1 MNPQIVLVDTTVI
14 ADAPARFLVSGMGD
28 ALATW
33 FEARSCDRTR
43 SMNECG
49 GYSTMTGLNL
59 ARLCYDSLLM
69 YGAAARTACEKHIVT
84 PALNHIIE
92 ANILLS
98 GIGFESSGLAAA
110 HSIHNG
116 LTALEETHSFYHGE
130 KVAFGVL
137 TGLQLTDASPR
148 ESAEVFSFC
157 EEIGLP
163 TTLADIGLKNAG
175 RDELMKAAEKACAPT
190 EAIHHEA
197 GTITPGNVL
206 NAMLAVDA
214 IGEWRKNAGNPLR

>member
-1 MNPQIVLVDTTVI
+1 M
-14 ADAPARFLVSGMGD
+14 
-28 ALATW
+28 
-33 FEARSCDRTR
+33 
-43 SMNECG
+43 
-49 GYSTMTGLNL
+49 
-59 ARLCYDSLLM
+59 
-69 YGAAARTACEKHIVT
+69 
-84 PALNHIIE
+84 E

-163 TTLADIGLKNAG
+163 TTLADIGLENAD
-175 RDELMKAAEKACAPT
+175 RDKLMKAAEKACAPDRS
-190 EAIHHEA
+190 H
-197 GTITPGNVL
+197 PS
-206 NAMLAVDA
+206 
-214 IGEWRKNAGNPLR
+214 